1 MAENRTKKEQKAA
14 VSEKQK
20 RRLPD
25 GGGGIGARCVTGMGV
40 ARCCR
45 NVVMCRSDS
54 KRGNVP
60 FGFAVLCLPKNCE
73 IFRSAGRPPAFFAQP
88 CFLRWEQRFTRPEN
102 SET

>member
-54 KRGNVP
+54 RYSVFRKIARFIGVRAGP
-60 FGFAVLCLPKNCE
+60 PRFSPCLV
-73 IFRSAGRPPAFFAQP
+73 F
-88 CFLRWEQRFTRPEN
+88 
-102 SET
+102 